1 MLRTILIFFVKE
13 SFFKYKIEVPLD
25 FAKKV
30 TLEEI
35 FKVLDD
41 ICDTGIKLGTR
52 YNKAILSIVFHEK
65 NDNLWCYNL
74 PFFLMR

>member
-52 YNKAILSIVFHEK
+52 YNNTI
-65 NDNLWCYNL
+65 
-74 PFFLMR
+74 